1 MAVKIRLTR
10 IGRHKRPFYRIVVAD
25 SRMPRDGRFI
35 EILGTY
41 DPLAHPAAIQIKE
54 DRAIEWLNRGA
65 QTTDTVRGL
74 LHSTGVL
81 KQFSS
86 AKGRGKGPKTT
97 HTSRD
102 PAVLS

>member
-41 DPLAHPAAIQIKE
+41 DPLANPAAVEIKQ
-54 DRAIEWLNRGA
+54 DRAAQWLMKGA
-65 QTTDTVRGL
+65 KPTDTVQRL
-74 LHSTGVL
+74 LRTTGVI
-81 KQFSS
+81 QQDTDT
-86 AKGRGKGPKTT
+86 KGSNVPETT
-97 HTSRD
+97 AS
-102 PAVLS
+102 